1 MTFHHVSGQHFSIC
15 QPDNV
20 SQENGR
26 NHWAL
31 EIAFVWHLAYQRP
44 WIKLCHS
51 PPRLQFMLGSRATQ
65 TAHRKSSPPCA
76 QVMRTL
82 TSEPATGL
90 AVLPKKRRAQFRFG
104 RLRPTVLGQ
113 PSLKALE
120 VDTARRTTSARSCKT
135 SMRRKGSKMSR
146 HLGFGDGMSH

>member
-1 MTFHHVSGQHFSIC
+1 MCPDSIFPFAS
-15 QPDNV
+15 QTV

-90 AVLPKKRRAQFRFG
+90 AVLPKKRRPQFPFG

-120 VDTARRTTSARSCKT
+120 VDTARCTTSARSCKT
-135 SMRRKGSKMSR
+135 SMRRKG
-146 HLGFGDGMSH
+146 